1 MTKEFTAPQSLFVDE
16 ILTTGRWVGWREL
29 ADKFPSLTENGLGE
43 MYKPQISFHH
53 IPPAAGEVVNTA
65 IIATLRL
72 HTGYQDVVMSR
83 PLDPAVFTREAGIL
97 RAVELATDAIGD
109 FHAVSSYIVQSGMVS

>member
-1 MTKEFTAPQSLFVDE
+1 MSKEFTNGQVQFVSE
-16 ILTTGRWVGWREL
+16 ILDSGRWVSWREL
-29 ADKFPSLTENGLGE
+29 AACFPSLTENGLGE
-43 MYKPQISFHH
+43 MYKPQISFYHV
-53 IPPAAGEVVNTA
+53 PAAVDEVVNTA

-83 PLDPAVFTREAGIL
+83 PLDPSVFSREAGVL

-109 FHAVSSYIVQSGMVS
+109 FHAVSKYIIKSGMVG

>member
-1 MTKEFTAPQSLFVDE
+1 MSKEFTVLQSIFVDE

-29 ADKFPSLTENGLGE
+29 VDEFPSLIENGLGE

-53 IPPAAGEVVNTA
+53 VPPAAGEVVNTA
-65 IIATLRL
+65 ITATLRL

-83 PLDPAVFTREAGIL
+83 PLDPSVFSREAGVL
-97 RAVELATDAIGD
+97 LAVELATDAIGD
-109 FHAVSSYIVQSGMVS
+109 FHAVSKYIIKSGMVG